1 MMTAEVTR
9 VLFKGL
15 VVCPQGRILCRR
27 ECEKVSDNSHL
38 KCLHALHKIKM
49 HTLWTQ
55 TAHAHEQR
63 HAQRCDYEDCFS
75 LSYSSMSSMR
85 AGNRLVSRTSGQT
98 SRRQWLALLSRSKQD
113 KLQTNTTEVPSMQD
127 CVYIVFNT
135 PDETDAHTKPLSPTH
150 MRNFCIG
157 GWWSMPTDY
166 FIPPPPPFELVSW
179 WLWLSWCPGAVS
191 CAGLE
196 FLAILLLQPY
206 KG

>member
-1 MMTAEVTR
+1 MTTAEVTR

-38 KCLHALHKIKM
+38 KCLHTLHKTKM

-75 LSYSSMSSMR
+75 LSYSSMSSVR

-113 KLQTNTTEVPSMQD
+113 RLQTLQRSRV
-127 CVYIVFNT
+127 CRIVFTLCST
-135 PDETDAHTKPLSPTH
+135 PLMRQMHTQNLSLPLTWEISVLGADGLCLQIILSLPHPPLS
-150 MRNFCIG
+150 
-157 GWWSMPTDY
+157 
-166 FIPPPPPFELVSW
+166 
-179 WLWLSWCPGAVS
+179 
-191 CAGLE
+191 
-196 FLAILLLQPY
+196 
-206 KG
+206 